1 MNLQTSKSLNFF
13 IDSKTEVVMTLI
25 SFIIPTDKDILK
37 DLNEE
42 SRTIKFVGSAIF
54 SQKLDQ
60 IKFSRTFKHRFDNQ
74 NQLKQVI
81 YFRKGLIWKFNEV
94 ILCTEL
100 AS

>member
-1 MNLQTSKSLNFF
+1 
-13 IDSKTEVVMTLI
+13 MTLI

-42 SRTIKFVGSAIF
+42 PRMIKFIGSATF
-54 SQKLDQ
+54 SQKLNQ
-60 IKFSRTFKHRFDNQ
+60 TKFSRTFKHRFDNQ
-74 NQLKQVI
+74 NQLKEII

-94 ILCTEL
+94 ILCSEI

>member
-1 MNLQTSKSLNFF
+1 MNNQLPSPLNF

-37 DLNEE
+37 DLKEE
-42 SRTIKFVGSAIF
+42 SRTIKFIGSATF

-94 ILCTEL
+94 ILCTEI

>member
-1 MNLQTSKSLNFF
+1 
-13 IDSKTEVVMTLI
+13 MTLI

-42 SRTIKFVGSAIF
+42 PRTIKFIGIATF
-54 SQKLDQ
+54 SQKLDR

-81 YFRKGLIWKFNEV
+81 YFRKGLVWKFNEV
-94 ILCTEL
+94 VLCTEL

>member
-1 MNLQTSKSLNFF
+1 
-13 IDSKTEVVMTLI
+13 MTLI

-42 SRTIKFVGSAIF
+42 PRTIKFIGSATF
-54 SQKLDQ
+54 SQRIDQ
-60 IKFSRTFKHRFDNQ
+60 IKFSRTFRHLSDKE

-94 ILCTEL
+94 ILYNEI
-100 AS
+100 AV

>member
-1 MNLQTSKSLNFF
+1 
-13 IDSKTEVVMTLI
+13 MTLI

-42 SRTIKFVGSAIF
+42 SRTIKFIGSATF

-60 IKFSRTFKHRFDNQ
+60 IKFSRKFKYRFDNR
-74 NQLKQVI
+74 NQIKQAI
-81 YFRKGLIWKFNEV
+81 YFRKGLIWQFNEV
-94 ILCTEL
+94 ILCTDL

>member
-1 MNLQTSKSLNFF
+1 
-13 IDSKTEVVMTLI
+13 MTLI

-42 SRTIKFVGSAIF
+42 PRTIKFLGSATF

-60 IKFSRTFKHRFDNQ
+60 IKFSRNFKHRFDNQ
-74 NQLKQVI
+74 NQVKQVI

-94 ILCTEL
+94 ILCAEI